1 MDMIRF
7 LVIFYVV
14 AFFAGAAMMEG
25 KTRNYYLVGL
35 TCLFFVGLLN
45 EAPGLRAKMLRFWF
59 GIQET
64 SAKLSNQMAAP
75 APTPAPAGFQPFYIY
90 HDKNSPLNHFTA
102 SGYMPDGYCIG
113 YDDAFQPYPKEGKT
127 SIAIN
132 FDPSCARTDKKW
144 GGIYWQH
151 PANNWGNM
159 PGGYNLKGATKL
171 VFWARGERGGERIEE
186 FRVGGIGP
194 FEQFP
199 DTGASVLPRV
209 TLTREWKE
217 YTIDLHGQDLSRIS
231 GGFAWSTNVEANPE
245 SCVFYLDEIRFE

>member
-1 MDMIRF
+1 MIHF
-7 LVIFYVV
+7 LLIFYVV
-14 AFFAGAAMMEG
+14 AFFAGAYMIEG
-25 KTRNYYLVGL
+25 EFRNVYLVGL
-35 TCLFFVGLLN
+35 TLLFVVGMIS
-45 EAPGLRAKMLRFWF
+45 EDAGLRSRALRFWF

-64 SAKLSNQMAAP
+64 AVQASNRIAALPP
-75 APTPAPAGFQPFYIY
+75 AETAGFKPFYIY

-132 FDPSCARTDKKW
+132 YDPGCSRNDRQWA
-144 GGIYWQH
+144 GLYWQH

-159 PGGYNLKGATKL
+159 PGGYNLKGAKKL

-194 FEQFP
+194 HERFP
-199 DTGASVLPRV
+199 DTGASVLARV
-209 TLTREWKE
+209 VLTREWKE
-217 YTIDLHGQDLSRIS
+217 YVIDLHGQDLSRIA
-231 GGFAWSTNVEANPE
+231 GGFAWSTNVAANPD